1 MTKPVLYGFNH
12 STYVRT
18 VRMLLAE
25 KEADYEQ
32 VPLNVLKGDPHS
44 PEHLKRHPFGK
55 VPVMEHD
62 GLRILETS
70 AIVRYLDAA
79 LPGPSFTPESIKDRA
94 RMDMAINLVDAYG
107 YANVIGTVTAYHL
120 FPDLFGPVSD
130 EDYEKGIENSKRV
143 LAEIMAIRGGS
154 DFIAGDERSLAD
166 FFLAPICYQV
176 SSTPDAEKVFDV
188 PGFAE
193 WWQRVQALPSY
204 QDTDPN
210 CAEAEF
216 GSK

>member
-1 MTKPVLYGFNH
+1 MTNLVLYGFNH

-32 VPLNVLKGDPHS
+32 VPLNVLKGEPHS
-44 PEHLKRHPFGK
+44 PEHLERHPFGK
-55 VPVMEHD
+55 VPVVEHD
-62 GLRILETS
+62 GLRILETG

-79 LPGPSFTPESIKDRA
+79 LPGSSFIPEDIKDRA
-94 RMDMAINLVDAYG
+94 RMDMTINLVDAYG
-107 YANVIGTVTAYHL
+107 YANIIGTVAAYHL

-130 EDYEKGIENSKRV
+130 EDYQKGIENSKRV
-143 LAEIMAIRGGS
+143 LTEIMAIRGDS

-176 SSTPDAEKVFDV
+176 SPTPDAKKVFDV
-188 PGFAE
+188 PGFDE
-193 WWQRVQALPSY
+193 WWQRIQALPSY
-204 QDTDPN
+204 QSTDPN
-210 CAEAEF
+210 RVEAELD
-216 GSK
+216 S